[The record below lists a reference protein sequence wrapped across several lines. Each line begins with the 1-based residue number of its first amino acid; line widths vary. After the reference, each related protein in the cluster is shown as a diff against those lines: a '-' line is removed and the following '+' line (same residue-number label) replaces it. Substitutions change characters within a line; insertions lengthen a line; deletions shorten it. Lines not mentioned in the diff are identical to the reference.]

1 MMKLRS
7 KVIFTWVVAV
17 AALLVLAKAPAIAQ
31 DATGSMG
38 HSSSGYSG
46 APGNTANPVAP
57 ATVDDATLKR
67 AARAY
72 VKVRRISDDERGAI
86 NGASNDANRQNI
98 EQQAESKKI
107 EAVKAEGLQ
116 PQQYNQVLA
125 MVQADKGL
133 AQRFLKYVDQT
144 S

>member
-1 MMKLRS
+1 
-7 KVIFTWVVAV
+7 
-17 AALLVLAKAPAIAQ
+17 
-31 DATGSMG
+31 MG

-125 MVQADKGL
+125 LVQADKGL

>member
-1 MMKLRS
+1 MMMKLHS
-7 KVIFTWVVAV
+7 KVIFTLVVAV

-31 DATGSMG
+31 DAPMG
-38 HSSSGYSG
+38 HSSPGYSG
-46 APGNTANPVAP
+46 DPGNTANPVAP

-72 VKVRRISDDERGAI
+72 VKVRKISDDERGAI
-86 NGASNDANRQNI
+86 DSANNDANRQNI
-98 EQQAESKKI
+98 KQQAESKKVA
-107 EAVKAEGLQ
+107 AVKAEGLQ

-125 MVQADKGL
+125 LVQADKGL